1 MMSGRVGQ
9 LGELRIW
16 CNEPHVAFC
25 GLFDVEE
32 SVLPFSNVRF
42 NNSVERSLVL
52 EVMLP
57 RGGRTIYGL
66 LGLRYFPSYGSMI
79 SIKVTKQACAS
90 KVYQDS
96 LISNFETINV
106 GLPTMYANAS
116 VAGLKRAFSDSLDVG
131 PGLIEIC
138 YAAFGDVSSNEQI
151 FEKMGYSLAN
161 LLSLQLDEIS
171 IDAVGALLLGSK

>member
-9 LGELRIW
+9 LGGLRIW

-25 GLFDVEE
+25 GVFDVEE
-32 SVLPFSNVRF
+32 SVLSFSNDRF

-52 EVMLP
+52 EIMLP

-66 LGLRYFPSYGSMI
+66 LGLHYIPSCGGSII

-106 GLPTMYANAS
+106 GLPAMYANAS
-116 VAGLKRAFSDSLDVG
+116 VAGLKRAFSDGFDVG

-171 IDAVGALLLGSK
+171 IDAVSTLLLGW